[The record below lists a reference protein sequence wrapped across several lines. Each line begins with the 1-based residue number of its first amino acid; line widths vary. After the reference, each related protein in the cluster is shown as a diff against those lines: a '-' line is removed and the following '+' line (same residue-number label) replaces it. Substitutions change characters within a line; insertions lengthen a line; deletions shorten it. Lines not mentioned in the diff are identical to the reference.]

1 MYKALAGVAP
11 IAKFKVLDKV
21 LVNKDCLPTW
31 RVDWGQTEKLL
42 FQGKMRAVITDVN
55 LQRRA
60 SYKITYE
67 YVETGNSLEK
77 KTLAQWDVEEQ
88 YITLVPDEFIDD
100 DDKHLWPK

>member
-1 MYKALAGVAP
+1 
-11 IAKFKVLDKV
+11 
-21 LVNKDCLPTW
+21 
-31 RVDWGQTEKLL
+31 
-42 FQGKMRAVITDVN
+42 MRAVITDVN